1 MSDRYFQTNGRIID
15 GMSGTDTPLRN
26 DELVDKLNGLASD
39 CSRLEKENEEL
50 KEFKKRYD
58 VLLVD
63 YNNLACRFEEL
74 NEENEQLKHRLSKF
88 QSKYDKSKT
97 DEIEILVETE
107 NTILLNKEEFQQ
119 YVRRHN
125 ELKRH
130 NKRRKQ
136 KNKKYRN
143 ELKKR
148 LKEISG
154 LKEFIAEDLSS
165 DDKILKGFIEEY
177 L

>member
-1 MSDRYFQTNGRIID
+1 MVDKYRVNDFVKFNYSDIGESVDEYH
-15 GMSGTDTPLRN
+15 TDTPLRN
-26 DELVDKLNGLASD
+26 DEVRDKLYELTTK
-39 CSRLEKENEEL
+39 CSQLEK
-50 KEFKKRYD
+50 
-58 VLLVD
+58 
-63 YNNLACRFEEL
+63 
-74 NEENEQLKHRLSKF
+74 ENEQLKHRLSKF

-154 LKEFIAEDLSS
+154 LKEFIAENLSS

>member
-1 MSDRYFQTNGRIID
+1 MT
-15 GMSGTDTPLRN
+15 
-26 DELVDKLNGLASD
+26 
-39 CSRLEKENEEL
+39 EK
-50 KEFKKRYD
+50 
-58 VLLVD
+58 
-63 YNNLACRFEEL
+63 RFEFEWDMSITDNL
-74 NEENEQLKHRLSKF
+74 TGKEYDLHCDEAFDFMKLINNITEKNEQLKHRLTKF

-165 DDKILKGFIEEY
+165 EDKILKGFIEEY